1 MLQTSASGLLLHDI
15 EEVVRIRIVDD
26 GGDAEGADKS
36 ISSIK
41 LDEADE
47 YSLKM
52 RVEFSDTDAITTDI
66 SDPDVLRIELLKPG
80 LFVDAET
87 LEPIDSTSR
96 KVEVE
101 LKP

>member
-1 MLQTSASGLLLHDI
+1 
-15 EEVVRIRIVDD
+15 
-26 GGDAEGADKS
+26 
-36 ISSIK
+36 
-41 LDEADE
+41 
-47 YSLKM
+47 M
-52 RVEFSDTDAITTDI
+52 RVEFSDTESITTDI

-96 KVEVE
+96 KFEVE

>member
-1 MLQTSASGLLLHDI
+1 
-15 EEVVRIRIVDD
+15 
-26 GGDAEGADKS
+26 
-36 ISSIK
+36 
-41 LDEADE
+41 
-47 YSLKM
+47 M

-87 LEPIDSTSR
+87 LEPMGVQSQVTA
-96 KVEVE
+96 EVE